1 MPSRLPSCP
10 RWHQTTPVRL
20 EVLYCHGGTGLHRAT
35 LRSPDLSPAPC
46 SSGAPARGRIYYV
59 YDAVFT
65 EPSLTIQQRRW
76 EPPGPATQ
84 RDALRVQQEAPRLR
98 PPETIHP
105 GLPPRRSM
113 STYRV

>member
-1 MPSRLPSCP
+1 
-10 RWHQTTPVRL
+10 VR
-20 EVLYCHGGTGLHRAT
+20 EAGC
-35 LRSPDLSPAPC
+35 
-46 SSGAPARGRIYYV
+46 YYV

-98 PPETIHP
+98 PPETNHP